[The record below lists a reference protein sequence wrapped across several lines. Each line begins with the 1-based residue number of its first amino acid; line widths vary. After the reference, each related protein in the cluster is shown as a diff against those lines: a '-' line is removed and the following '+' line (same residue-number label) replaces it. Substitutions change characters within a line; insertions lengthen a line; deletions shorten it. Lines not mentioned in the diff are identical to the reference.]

1 MHPAPEN
8 LLMLSLQVCVP
19 VCALHG
25 AAAGTG
31 QAPVCVLILSGV
43 GRPGPETQEVST
55 PFSPMPVRSTFMN
68 DFLPGP
74 FKTYPKLH
82 RN

>member
-1 MHPAPEN
+1 MRPAPEN
-8 LLMLSLQVCVP
+8 LLVLSLQVWVP

-31 QAPVCVLILSGV
+31 QAPMCALVLGGA
-43 GRPGPETQEVST
+43 GRPGPEMQEVST
-55 PFSPMPVRSTFMN
+55 PCSPMPVHSKFMN
-68 DFLPGP
+68 GFLPGP
-74 FKTYPKLH
+74 FLTYPKLR